1 MEEGHHQSSVVFH
14 AVSIKKNHSYGD
26 DIHAAFTCNNY
37 QPSGDDI
44 VGVFDTESDSCNDV
58 PFVCKSISS
67 SQDHPSTV
75 TTVSLKIDF
84 VLEDSLFELRY
95 VSAEKQV

>member
-1 MEEGHHQSSVVFH
+1 MEGGHQSSVVFH
-14 AVSIKKNHSYGD
+14 AVSIRKNHSYGD

-37 QPSGDDI
+37 QPSGDDF
-44 VGVFDTESDSCNDV
+44 VGVFDTESDNCNDV

-67 SQDHPSTV
+67 SEDHHLPS
-75 TTVSLKIDF
+75 TVSLKIDF

>member
-1 MEEGHHQSSVVFH
+1 M
-14 AVSIKKNHSYGD
+14 
-26 DIHAAFTCNNY
+26 
-37 QPSGDDI
+37 
-44 VGVFDTESDSCNDV
+44 FDTESDNCNDV

-67 SQDHPSTV
+67 SEDHLPS
-75 TTVSLKIDF
+75 TVSLKIDF